1 MSKMY
6 DKIKKHGQTYVRI
19 GMISASLLLAAVP
32 AKVQADVAS
41 GMDMMWTSTA
51 PEMGAVNNNYGR
63 HPGGSLCARPV
74 RSFFLISSP
83 TTRRAF
89 PPAVAA
95 SMPIS
100 ARFSIISA
108 DNMRNIIRSIMSNA
122 TGYSLK
128 IALDN
133 MCPSCQKHHDR
144 FAGHDL

>member
-51 PEMGAVNNNYGR
+51 PEMGAVNNNYGGTL
-63 HPGGSLCARPV
+63 GGISMRSPV
-74 RSFFLISSP
+74 RSFNIL
-83 TTRRAF
+83 AYD
-89 PPAVAA
+89 PP
-95 SMPIS
+95 
-100 ARFSIISA
+100 RFSAGCGGIDAYFGSFSMISA

-122 TGYSLK
+122 TGYALK

-133 MCPSCQKHHDR
+133 MCSSCQNIMSGLQDI
-144 FAGHDL
+144 AC